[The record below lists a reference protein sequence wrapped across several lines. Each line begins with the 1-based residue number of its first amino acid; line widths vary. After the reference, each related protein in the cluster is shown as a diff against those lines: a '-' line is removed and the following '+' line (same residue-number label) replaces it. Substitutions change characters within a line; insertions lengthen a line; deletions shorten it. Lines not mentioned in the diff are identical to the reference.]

1 MKVAVAPINKK
12 IAQLIH
18 INSKALKDLLEIE
31 GVTRILT
38 R

>member
-1 MKVAVAPINKK
+1 MKVAVAPITKK
-12 IAQLIH
+12 TAQLIH
-18 INSKALKDLLEIE
+18 IKPKALKDLLEID